1 MPGRAAPPRPSPA
14 VRPGARRRGVE
25 VPVAAIRGCRGRPSP
40 TGRPSVVEQLRK
52 TLDGQVIEQA
62 KGVLAYRHTVAVD
75 DAFFILRRHARATGA
90 GLVKV
95 AGNVVLRRLE
105 I

>member
-1 MPGRAAPPRPSPA
+1 MSRT
-14 VRPGARRRGVE
+14 
-25 VPVAAIRGCRGRPSP
+25 AISDGQA
-40 TGRPSVVEQLRK
+40 SVVEQLRK
-52 TLDGQVIEQA
+52 TLDGQVLIEQA

-75 DAFFILRRHARATGA
+75 DAFLILRRHARATGA

-95 AGNVVLRRLE
+95 AGNLVLRRLE